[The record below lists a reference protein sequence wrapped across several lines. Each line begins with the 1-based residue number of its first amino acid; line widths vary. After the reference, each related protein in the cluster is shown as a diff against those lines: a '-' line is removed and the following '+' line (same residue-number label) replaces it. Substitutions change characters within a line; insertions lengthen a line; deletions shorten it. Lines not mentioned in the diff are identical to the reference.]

1 MESDLHRKE
10 IESAID
16 QAHANAQ
23 SAFDAKNLD
32 RYMAGFSRNLAYKQ
46 LNGKIIN
53 WERLREDVA
62 SQFARLS
69 KVESK
74 FIRERIEY
82 EGSNVVEYVTQ
93 NATAEERVFFVFKR
107 IWRIRRRGIYTWSK
121 VNSEWVISKVDVLEE
136 SVR

>member
-1 MESDLHRKE
+1 MESEIQRKE
-10 IESAID
+10 IESALD
-16 QAHANAQ
+16 HAHADAQ

-32 RYMAGFSRNLAYKQ
+32 RYMAGFSHNLAYKQ
-46 LNGKIIN
+46 FNGKTIN
-53 WERLREDVA
+53 WEQLREDVA

-82 EGSNVVEYVTQ
+82 AGANVVEYVIQ
-93 NATAEERVFFVFKR
+93 NATAEERIIFVFKR
-107 IWRIRRRGIYTWSK
+107 TWHIRRRGIYTWSK
-121 VNSEWVISKVDVLEE
+121 ANSGWVISKVDVLEE

>member
-10 IESAID
+10 IESALD

-23 SAFDAKNLD
+23 SAFNAKDLD
-32 RYMAGFSRNLAYKQ
+32 CYMAGFSRNLSYKQ
-46 LNGKIIN
+46 FDGLIIN
-53 WERLREDVA
+53 WERLRKDVA
-62 SQFARLS
+62 SQFARFS

-82 EGSNVVEYVTQ
+82 EGSNVVEYVSQ
-93 NATAEERVFFVFKR
+93 NATAEERVFVVFKR
-107 IWRIRRRGIYTWSK
+107 LWRIRRRGIYTWSK
-121 VNSEWVISKVDVLEE
+121 VDSGWVISKVDVLEE